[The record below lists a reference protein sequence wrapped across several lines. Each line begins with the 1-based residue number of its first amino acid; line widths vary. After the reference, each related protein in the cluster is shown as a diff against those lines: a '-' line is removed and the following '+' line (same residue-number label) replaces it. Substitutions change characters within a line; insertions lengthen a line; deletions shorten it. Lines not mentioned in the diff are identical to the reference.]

1 MSYWLLLELFLFQQV
16 LKLFTYAATCQDQLR
31 RETICGWE
39 EMQVGDRL
47 TDMGQLETSSRHLAP
62 CCANAGS
69 SEERSQFANLIPATI
84 SPTHPLIIHPLSEKT
99 RQEGKISSLQNSRMG
114 VKVESLPIGNNCH
127 TYCLYTMM
135 GLKSPLR
142 EQRVPFTLI

>member
-1 MSYWLLLELFLFQQV
+1 M
-16 LKLFTYAATCQDQLR
+16 R
-31 RETICGWE
+31 GWD
-39 EMQVGDRL
+39 EMQLGDRL
-47 TDMGQLETSSRHLAP
+47 TDTGQRETSPRHLAP
-62 CCANAGS
+62 SANAGS